1 MSSAFAA
8 GTLQVSGCSVTLKR
22 GGAGKP
28 LLYLHGAS
36 GAPAIQPFMETL
48 AREFDV
54 LVPEHPGFGGSEEPE
69 WLDNIHDLAYFYLDF
84 MERLDL
90 RDTIVVGSSIGG
102 WVALEIAVRNASRIR
117 ALSLVAPSGIHVPGL
132 AKGDVFLWP
141 PEERVRKLYFDQG
154 VAERILAQPV
164 ASDAQ
169 DTAEKNLHTL
179 ARLAWEPRFYDPH
192 LSKWLHRIKLPLQ
205 FVWGEGDRLLAP
217 GYAAEYK
224 KLVPHARVDI
234 VPQCGHLPQ
243 SEKPDAYLRL
253 FREFASAV

>member
-1 MSSAFAA
+1 VFEA
-8 GTLQVSGCSVTLKR
+8 GTLEVSGCSVTLKR
-22 GGAGKP
+22 GGAGRP
-28 LLYLHGAS
+28 LLYLHGAG
-36 GAPAIQPFMETL
+36 GAPAIQPFMEAL

-54 LVPEHPGFGGSEEPE
+54 LVPEHPGFGASEEPE
-69 WLDNIHDLAYFYLDF
+69 WLDNIHDLAYFLSLF

-90 RDTIVVGSSIGG
+90 RDAIVVGSSIGG

-117 ALSLVAPSGIHVPGL
+117 ALSLVAPAGIHVAGL

-141 PEERVRKLYFDQG
+141 PEKRVRELYFDQG
-154 VAERILAQPV
+154 IAERVLALPP
-164 ASDAQ
+164 APQ
-169 DTAEKNLHTL
+169 DTVDKNLYTL

-192 LSKWLHRIKLPLQ
+192 LSKWLHRIKVPLQ
-205 FVWGEGDRLLAP
+205 IVWGEGDRLLAP

-224 KLVPHARVDI
+224 KLIPHARVDI

>member
-1 MSSAFAA
+1 VFEA
-8 GTLQVSGCSVTLKR
+8 GTLEVSGCSVTLKR
-22 GGAGKP
+22 GGAGRP
-28 LLYLHGAS
+28 LLYLHGAG
-36 GAPAIQPFMETL
+36 GAPAIQPFMEAL

-54 LVPEHPGFGGSEEPE
+54 LVPEHPGFGASEEPE

-90 RDTIVVGSSIGG
+90 RDAIVVGSSIGG
-102 WVALEIAVRNASRIR
+102 WVALEIAVRNAARIR
-117 ALSLVAPSGIHVPGL
+117 ALSLVAPAGIHVAGL

-141 PEERVRKLYFDQG
+141 PEKRVRELYFDQG
-154 VAERILAQPV
+154 IDERVLALHP
-164 ASDAQ
+164 APQ
-169 DTAEKNLHTL
+169 DTVDKNLYTL

-192 LSKWLHRIKLPLQ
+192 LSKWLHRIKVPLQ
-205 FVWGEGDRLLAP
+205 IVWGEGDRLLAP

-224 KLVPHARVDI
+224 KLIPHARVDI

>member
-1 MSSAFAA
+1 MSGAFGA
-8 GTLQVSGCSVTLKR
+8 GTLEVSGCSVTLKR
-22 GGAGKP
+22 GGAGRP

-36 GAPAIQPFMETL
+36 GAPAIQPFMEAL

-54 LVPEHPGFGGSEEPE
+54 LVPEHPGFGGSDEPE

-84 MERLDL
+84 LERLDL
-90 RDTIVVGSSIGG
+90 RDTIVIGSSIGG
-102 WVALEIAVRNASRIR
+102 WLALEIAVRNASRIR
-117 ALSLVAPSGIHVPGL
+117 ALSLVAPSGIHVAGL

-141 PEERVRKLYFDQG
+141 PEKRVRELYFDQG
-154 VAERILAQPV
+154 VAERVLAQPP
-164 ASDAQ
+164 APQ
-169 DTAEKNLHTL
+169 DTVDKNLYTL
-179 ARLAWEPRFYDPH
+179 ARLAWEPRLYDPH
-192 LSKWLHRIKLPLQ
+192 LSKWLHRIKVPLQ
-205 FVWGEGDRLLAP
+205 IVWGEGDRLLAP

-224 KLVPHARVDI
+224 KLIPHARVDI

>member
-1 MSSAFAA
+1 MSGAFAA
-8 GTLQVSGCSVTLKR
+8 GTLEVSGCSVTLKR
-22 GGAGKP
+22 GGAGRS
-28 LLYLHGAS
+28 LLYLHGANA
-36 GAPAIQPFMETL
+36 APAIQPFMEEL

-54 LVPEHPGFGGSEEPE
+54 LVPEHPGFGGSGEPE

-90 RDTIVVGSSIGG
+90 RDTIVIGSSIGG
-102 WVALEIAVRNASRIR
+102 WLALEIAVRNASRIR
-117 ALSLVAPSGIHVPGL
+117 ALSLVAPAGIHVAGL

-154 VAERILAQPV
+154 VAERVLAQPPV
-164 ASDAQ
+164 AQ
-169 DTAEKNLHTL
+169 DAGEKNLHTL

-192 LSKWLHRIKLPLQ
+192 LSKWLHRIKVPLQ
-205 FVWGEGDRLLAP
+205 IVWGECDRLIAP
-217 GYAAEYK
+217 EYAAEYK
-224 KLVPHARVDI
+224 KLMPHARVDI

-253 FREFASAV
+253 FRAFASAV

>member
-1 MSSAFAA
+1 
-8 GTLQVSGCSVTLKR
+8 
-22 GGAGKP
+22 
-28 LLYLHGAS
+28 
-36 GAPAIQPFMETL
+36 MEAL

-54 LVPEHPGFGGSEEPE
+54 LVPEHPGFGASEEPE

-90 RDTIVVGSSIGG
+90 RDAIVVGSSIGG
-102 WVALEIAVRNASRIR
+102 WVALEIAVRNAARIR
-117 ALSLVAPSGIHVPGL
+117 ALSLVAPAGIHVAGL

-141 PEERVRKLYFDQG
+141 PEKRVRELYFDQG
-154 VAERILAQPV
+154 IAERVLALPP
-164 ASDAQ
+164 APQ
-169 DTAEKNLHTL
+169 DTVDKNLYTL

-192 LSKWLHRIKLPLQ
+192 LSKWLHRIKVPLQ
-205 FVWGEGDRLLAP
+205 IVWGEGDRLLAP

-224 KLVPHARVDI
+224 KLIPHARVDI